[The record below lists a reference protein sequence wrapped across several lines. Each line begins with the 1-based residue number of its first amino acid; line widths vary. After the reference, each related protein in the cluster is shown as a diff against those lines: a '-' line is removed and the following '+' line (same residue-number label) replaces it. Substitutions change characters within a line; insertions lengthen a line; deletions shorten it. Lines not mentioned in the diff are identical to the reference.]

1 MSELLVASSAADTP
15 GQGMSVT
22 AGALLRDAREAAGLH
37 IAALAVALKVPVA
50 KLEALEADNFSALP
64 DMVFVRALASSVCR
78 TLKIDPQAV
87 LALLPQGEGPR
98 LSAGDVGLN
107 APVKGFAGR
116 SSAAPFKGAG
126 SRSFVWAVGLLL
138 IGAALMMFLPRG
150 LDADLSAL
158 LKQPETT
165 TKIPM
170 PTGNVAQEISVAVGA
185 EQRVPSAAPA
195 PAPAPAPAAAA
206 APAPAPA
213 PAAAA
218 AAGVGVELPAGE
230 SIKPA
235 GIASHPIVLPS
246 VEASA
251 PSSAPAADAPS
262 GVLAFKARSE
272 SWIQVRDAAGAL
284 VLQRNL
290 APNEL
295 VSVSG
300 VLPLAV
306 VIGRAD
312 ATEVFVR
319 GKPYDIGPVS
329 RENVA
334 RFEVK

>member
-185 EQRVPSAAPA
+185 EQRD
-195 PAPAPAPAAAA
+195 
-206 APAPAPA
+206 PA

-306 VIGRAD
+306 VIGRAED
-312 ATEVFVR
+312 RKSVV
-319 GKPYDIGPVS
+319 
-329 RENVA
+329 
-334 RFEVK
+334 

>member
-170 PTGNVAQEISVAVGA
+170 PTGNVAQEISIAVGA

-195 PAPAPAPAAAA
+195 PAP
-206 APAPAPA
+206 
-213 PAAAA
+213 AA

>member
-98 LSAGDVGLN
+98 LSAADVGLN

-126 SRSFVWAVGLLL
+126 TRSFVWAVGLLL

-195 PAPAPAPAAAA
+195 PAPA
-206 APAPAPA
+206 
-213 PAAAA
+213 AAAA
-218 AAGVGVELPAGE
+218 AAAAVGVGVELPAGE

>member
-185 EQRVPSAAPA
+185 EERVPA
-195 PAPAPAPAAAA
+195 PAPAP
-206 APAPAPA
+206 
-213 PAAAA
+213 AA

>member
-195 PAPAPAPAAAA
+195 PAPAPAPAA
-206 APAPAPA
+206 
-213 PAAAA
+213 
-218 AAGVGVELPAGE
+218 GVGVELPAGE

>member
-158 LKQPETT
+158 FKQPETT

-195 PAPAPAPAAAA
+195 PAA
-206 APAPAPA
+206 
-213 PAAAA
+213 AAAA

>member
-170 PTGNVAQEISVAVGA
+170 PTGDVAQEISAAVGA
-185 EQRVPSAAPA
+185 EERVPSAAPA
-195 PAPAPAPAAAA
+195 P
-206 APAPAPA
+206 
-213 PAAAA
+213 AA

>member
-170 PTGNVAQEISVAVGA
+170 PTGDVAQEISVAVGA
-185 EQRVPSAAPA
+185 EERV
-195 PAPAPAPAAAA
+195 
-206 APAPAPA
+206 PAPA

>member
-126 SRSFVWAVGLLL
+126 TRSFVWAVGLLL

-185 EQRVPSAAPA
+185 EERVPSAAPA
-195 PAPAPAPAAAA
+195 A
-206 APAPAPA
+206 
-213 PAAAA
+213 AAAA

>member
-195 PAPAPAPAAAA
+195 PAA
-206 APAPAPA
+206 
-213 PAAAA
+213 AAAA

-251 PSSAPAADAPS
+251 PSSAPATDAPS

>member
-185 EQRVPSAAPA
+185 EERVPSAAPA
-195 PAPAPAPAAAA
+195 PAA
-206 APAPAPA
+206 
-213 PAAAA
+213 AAAA

>member
-98 LSAGDVGLN
+98 LSAADVGLN

-195 PAPAPAPAAAA
+195 PAPAPAP
-206 APAPAPA
+206 
-213 PAAAA
+213 

>member
-195 PAPAPAPAAAA
+195 
-206 APAPAPA
+206 
-213 PAAAA
+213 AAAA
-218 AAGVGVELPAGE
+218 AAVGVGVELPAGE

-251 PSSAPAADAPS
+251 PSSAPATDAPS

>member
-1 MSELLVASSAADTP
+1 M
-15 GQGMSVT
+15 T

-206 APAPAPA
+206 
-213 PAAAA
+213 
-218 AAGVGVELPAGE
+218 GVGVELPAGE

>member
-126 SRSFVWAVGLLL
+126 TRSFVWAVGLLL

-195 PAPAPAPAAAA
+195 PAAAA
-206 APAPAPA
+206 
-213 PAAAA
+213 AAAA

>member
-195 PAPAPAPAAAA
+195 PA
-206 APAPAPA
+206 
-213 PAAAA
+213 AAAA
-218 AAGVGVELPAGE
+218 AAAAVGVGVELPAGE

>member
-1 MSELLVASSAADTP
+1 M
-15 GQGMSVT
+15 T

-185 EQRVPSAAPA
+185 EERV
-195 PAPAPAPAAAA
+195 
-206 APAPAPA
+206 PAPA

>member
-170 PTGNVAQEISVAVGA
+170 PTGDVAQEISVAVGA

-195 PAPAPAPAAAA
+195 P
-206 APAPAPA
+206 
-213 PAAAA
+213 

>member
-126 SRSFVWAVGLLL
+126 TRSFVWAVGLLL

-185 EQRVPSAAPA
+185 EQRVPS
-195 PAPAPAPAAAA
+195 A

>member
-195 PAPAPAPAAAA
+195 PAPAAAA
-206 APAPAPA
+206 
-213 PAAAA
+213 AAAA

>member
-195 PAPAPAPAAAA
+195 PAPAA
-206 APAPAPA
+206 
-213 PAAAA
+213 AAAA

-251 PSSAPAADAPS
+251 PSSAPATDAPS

>member
-126 SRSFVWAVGLLL
+126 TRSFVWAVGLLL

-195 PAPAPAPAAAA
+195 PA
-206 APAPAPA
+206 
-213 PAAAA
+213 AAAA
-218 AAGVGVELPAGE
+218 AAVGVGVELPAGE

>member
-170 PTGNVAQEISVAVGA
+170 PTGDVAQEISAAVGA
-185 EQRVPSAAPA
+185 EERVPSAAPA
-195 PAPAPAPAAAA
+195 PAP
-206 APAPAPA
+206 
-213 PAAAA
+213 AA

>member
-195 PAPAPAPAAAA
+195 AAPAPAAAA
-206 APAPAPA
+206 
-213 PAAAA
+213 AAAA

>member
-1 MSELLVASSAADTP
+1 M
-15 GQGMSVT
+15 T

-170 PTGNVAQEISVAVGA
+170 PTGDVAQEISVAVGA

-195 PAPAPAPAAAA
+195 PAP
-206 APAPAPA
+206 
-213 PAAAA
+213 

-334 RFEVK
+334 RFEVN

>member
-126 SRSFVWAVGLLL
+126 SRSFVGAVGLLL

-195 PAPAPAPAAAA
+195 PAP
-206 APAPAPA
+206 
-213 PAAAA
+213 AA

>member
-1 MSELLVASSAADTP
+1 M
-15 GQGMSVT
+15 T

-126 SRSFVWAVGLLL
+126 TRSFVWAVGLLL

-195 PAPAPAPAAAA
+195 PA
-206 APAPAPA
+206 
-213 PAAAA
+213 AAAA
-218 AAGVGVELPAGE
+218 AAVGVGVELPAGE

>member
-126 SRSFVWAVGLLL
+126 TRSFVWAVGLLL

-185 EQRVPSAAPA
+185 EQRVPAPA
-195 PAPAPAPAAAA
+195 PAP
-206 APAPAPA
+206 
-213 PAAAA
+213 AA

-251 PSSAPAADAPS
+251 PSSAPATDAPS

>member
-1 MSELLVASSAADTP
+1 
-15 GQGMSVT
+15 
-22 AGALLRDAREAAGLH
+22 
-37 IAALAVALKVPVA
+37 
-50 KLEALEADNFSALP
+50 
-64 DMVFVRALASSVCR
+64 
-78 TLKIDPQAV
+78 
-87 LALLPQGEGPR
+87 
-98 LSAGDVGLN
+98 
-107 APVKGFAGR
+107 
-116 SSAAPFKGAG
+116 
-126 SRSFVWAVGLLL
+126 
-138 IGAALMMFLPRG
+138 MMFLPRG

-195 PAPAPAPAAAA
+195 ALQLQLQLVWVSNCLL
-206 APAPAPA
+206 
-213 PAAAA
+213 
-218 AAGVGVELPAGE
+218 GNR
-230 SIKPA
+230 SKPA

>member
-126 SRSFVWAVGLLL
+126 TRSFVWAVGLLL

-170 PTGNVAQEISVAVGA
+170 PTGDVAQEISAAVGA
-185 EQRVPSAAPA
+185 EERVPSAAPA
-195 PAPAPAPAAAA
+195 PAP
-206 APAPAPA
+206 
-213 PAAAA
+213 

>member
-195 PAPAPAPAAAA
+195 PA
-206 APAPAPA
+206 
-213 PAAAA
+213 A

-251 PSSAPAADAPS
+251 PSSAPATDAPS

-300 VLPLAV
+300 VLPLVV

>member
-195 PAPAPAPAAAA
+195 PAPAPA
-206 APAPAPA
+206 
-213 PAAAA
+213 AAA

>member
-126 SRSFVWAVGLLL
+126 TRSFVWAVGLLL

-170 PTGNVAQEISVAVGA
+170 PTGDVAQEISVAVGA

-195 PAPAPAPAAAA
+195 PAP
-206 APAPAPA
+206 
-213 PAAAA
+213 AA

>member
-98 LSAGDVGLN
+98 LSAADVGLN

-195 PAPAPAPAAAA
+195 PAP
-206 APAPAPA
+206 
-213 PAAAA
+213 AA

-319 GKPYDIGPVS
+319 GKPYDIEPVS

>member
-1 MSELLVASSAADTP
+1 M
-15 GQGMSVT
+15 T

-195 PAPAPAPAAAA
+195 PAPAPA
-206 APAPAPA
+206 
-213 PAAAA
+213 A